1 MSQAALWQGSSVARQ
16 LCANYK
22 MLILK
27 TMLRHAVCG
36 QCIKHGMRM
45 DSKEHRRVLN
55 VLPLYIFSVAPVGA
69 YSRASMT
76 SAVPSFVRTVM
87 NPPPPMPLAM
97 GLNTPSHSAVVTVAS
112 AALPPRFR
120 MSTPVQTAHHT
131 A

>member
-1 MSQAALWQGSSVARQ
+1 MFQRPAPKGSSVP
-16 LCANYK
+16 NIT
-22 MLILK
+22 LILK
-27 TMLRHAVCG
+27 SMLRACSLWTVYQAWHEDG
-36 QCIKHGMRM
+36 FEKSTEG
-45 DSKEHRRVLN
+45 VLN
-55 VLPLYIFSVAPVGA
+55 VSPLYIFSVAPVGA